1 MKRVVLCCGLGLALI
16 SPAGAADMQAGD
28 QLARLRCVACHI
40 VSPNRGQEVAEAPP
54 FETIARKFA
63 ADPDAL
69 VLNLMGPHA
78 KMNFNLSRS
87 DAENVAAYI
96 GTLAR

>member
-1 MKRVVLCCGLGLALI
+1 MKQAMLCCALSLAVVA
-16 SPAGAADMQAGD
+16 SAHAADVQAGD
-28 QLARLRCVACHI
+28 QLARLRCIACHI
-40 VSPNRGQEVAEAPP
+40 VAPNQGQEVAEAPP

-78 KMNFNLSRS
+78 KMNFGLSRS

-96 GTLAR
+96 RTLAR